1 MVSRFLEIGLWSCAL
16 SQSMF
21 TLKRYHFIRNFK
33 VQGSSTQSNEHT
45 QVRVVGRLSVN
56 QSHRPVYQR
65 WSLCRTLCSSLD
77 WLSWRFVLAERSAI
91 EMACLRCQQMFTHT
105 WDAAQSSVAS
115 CEIKRKPCRHS
126 FARLPRMGLPFSL
139 IRLNLAPT
147 HLKIL
152 IFPLKVLNPLAI

>member
-1 MVSRFLEIGLWSCAL
+1 
-16 SQSMF
+16 MF
-21 TLKRYHFIRNFK
+21 TLRRYHFIINIK
-33 VQGSSTQSNEHT
+33 EQGSSTQSNEHT
-45 QVRVVGRLSVN
+45 QVGVVGRRNPSQANPPL
-56 QSHRPVYQR
+56 YQH
-65 WSLCRTLCSSLD
+65 WSLCRTLRSSLD

-152 IFPLKVLNPLAI
+152 IFPLKGLNPLAI